1 MNMDNRLQAYLD
13 GELPLEQLPAELRR
27 EAAAWDALLA
37 DIKHTAPAGAPLGL
51 DARVL
56 AAVGDEGRR
65 SRPLWLE
72 WLLRPRMVPVPPAA
86 ALAAAALVLAVI
98 VTRGPS
104 DDGATAE
111 PRVYVQ
117 FVVDAPAAETVH
129 LVGDFNEW
137 QPTVE
142 LEDPDG
148 DGVWTGRVPLQP
160 GVHEY
165 MFVIDDADWITDP
178 NAASYQDDGFGQ
190 RNAVIA
196 VSSLNET

>member
-1 MNMDNRLQAYLD
+1 MDNRLQAYLD

-27 EAAAWDALLA
+27 EAAAWNALLS

-56 AAVGDEGRR
+56 AAVGDAGRR

-111 PRVYVQ
+111 PQVYVQ
-117 FVVDAPAAETVH
+117 FVVDAPTAETVH

-178 NAASYQDDGFGQ
+178 NAAGYQDDGFGQ

-196 VSSLNET
+196 VSGLDET